1 MSHVQAVSQE
11 RASQRILLFIGVLW
25 LLLAAA
31 IIISQLANPTPIRI
45 DWETETEID
54 TAGFNVYRSDQP
66 DGDFELLNNGLIP
79 SSGDATSGSSYSF
92 VDASVTAGETYYYR
106 LEDVELDNSR
116 EQHEI
121 IEYTA
126 PYVAWWVPVA
136 AALSIFVGLFLI
148 VKGLRNP

>member
-1 MSHVQAVSQE
+1 
-11 RASQRILLFIGVLW
+11 

-54 TAGFNVYRSDQP
+54 TAGFNVYRSEQP
-66 DGDFELLNNGLIP
+66 AGDFELLNDVLIP

-92 VDASVTAGETYYYR
+92 VDSNVAAGETYYYR

-136 AALSIFVGLFLI
+136 AAVAILIGLFLI
-148 VKGLRNP
+148 VKGLRNL

>member
-1 MSHVQAVSQE
+1 MSHVQAVSRE
-11 RASQRILLFIGVLW
+11 TASQRILLYIGVLW

-54 TAGFNVYRSDQP
+54 TAGFNVYRSEQP
-66 DGDFELLNNGLIP
+66 AGDFELLNDVLIP
-79 SSGDATSGSSYSF
+79 SNGDATSGSSYSF
-92 VDASVTAGETYYYR
+92 VDSNVAAGETYYYR

-136 AALSIFVGLFLI
+136 AAVAILIGLFLI
-148 VKGLRNP
+148 VKGLRNL

>member
-1 MSHVQAVSQE
+1 MSHVQAVSRE
-11 RASQRILLFIGVLW
+11 TASQRILLYIGVLW

-54 TAGFNVYRSDQP
+54 TAGFNVYRSEQP
-66 DGDFELLNNGLIP
+66 AGDFELLNDVLIP

-92 VDASVTAGETYYYR
+92 VDSNVAAGETYYYR

-136 AALSIFVGLFLI
+136 AAVAILIGLFLI
-148 VKGLRNP
+148 VKGLRNL